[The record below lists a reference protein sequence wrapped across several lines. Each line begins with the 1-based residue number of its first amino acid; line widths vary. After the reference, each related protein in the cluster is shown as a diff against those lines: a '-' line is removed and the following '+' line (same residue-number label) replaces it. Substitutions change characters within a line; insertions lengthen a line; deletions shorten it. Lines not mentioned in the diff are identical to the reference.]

1 MQLSWQQSLPDAI
14 TLHTATT
21 LLSVQA
27 AETHSLRFFLVSM
40 TPHHHH
46 HQTAY
51 IEQRQQPSLTCR
63 LRRMFWTTTLSNT
76 PFSPTGGSNTNFCG
90 RKSSEWPFLSVKKT
104 IVCLSMERCPCG
116 QHSWQHKCLCTCL
129 PTTELA
135 EN

>member
-46 HQTAY
+46 HQ
-51 IEQRQQPSLTCR
+51 
-63 LRRMFWTTTLSNT
+63 
-76 PFSPTGGSNTNFCG
+76 
-90 RKSSEWPFLSVKKT
+90 
-104 IVCLSMERCPCG
+104 
-116 QHSWQHKCLCTCL
+116 L
-129 PTTELA
+129 PTL
-135 EN
+135 NKDNNRL